1 MRTDSELTIVIPATR
16 VKNNLESLKHNL
28 VFAKRCKF
36 QVVVIHDIKDDES
49 SELLKSLLAEFKNVL
64 LIEGHF
70 GSAGVA
76 RNQALPQIKSEW
88 VVFWDSDDLIIPNNF
103 LYLLN
108 KTKMEKSLIG
118 IGNFETLKFREK
130 KSMATRTIS
139 KLNKNLITHPGI
151 WRYIFNKKSI
161 VNLEFSASTLGEDV
175 QFICQAL
182 SQNPQI
188 TTTNIPI
195 YRYIVNLKSQVT
207 ANTTKDDFNL
217 LTLQSISKLIL
228 KNSVSNYILIFKIF
242 VRQSLSIIK
251 RGSLST
257 KINTIIL
264 VFGFLY
270 RQRVVSIFNVILIMI
285 SVLFRAK
292 VKISD
297 DNGKKLNCMYL
308 HGGLGNQ
315 LFQISEALE
324 RFSVNE
330 FEVISNSQDVFENYN
345 LVCPRELPIRQ
356 NLNLSRSISHVMRKK
371 AINLVLKLNYLIQM
385 DSKAINLL
393 FSFLEKT
400 YLNLLQKTLF
410 WNYMIVS
417 DRVALR
423 NFTNDSLKP
432 YLFIGYFQ
440 FKKNNISSA
449 TINYLSNLIEFN
461 SENDMENF
469 RKLANED
476 LPLVVHVRLGD
487 YKNFENLD
495 VVHESYYNSAIEY
508 MSSIH
513 IFRKIWLF
521 SNEPNRAINLLPTHL
536 SEKVVV
542 MEGVSE
548 IDLDKFQLM
557 RLGKAFII
565 PNSTFSWW
573 AIRLSEKSDP
583 IAIVPSRWFLYQKS
597 PEDFIPRGW
606 IMI

>member
-16 VKNNLESLKHNL
+16 VKDNLESLKHNL
-28 VFAKRCKF
+28 VFAKRSNF

-49 SELLKSLLAEFKNVL
+49 SDLLKSLLAEFKDTL

-70 GSAGVA
+70 GSAGSA
-76 RNQALPQIKSEW
+76 RNQALPHIKSEW
-88 VVFWDSDDLIIPNNF
+88 IVFWDSDDLIISNNF
-103 LYLLN
+103 LHLLN
-108 KTKMEKSLIG
+108 KTKKEESLIG
-118 IGNFETLKFREK
+118 IGNFETLKLREN
-130 KSMATRTIS
+130 KSMATRTFS
-139 KLNKNLITHPGI
+139 KLDKNLITHPGI

-161 VNLEFSASTLGEDV
+161 VDLEFSASTLGEDV

-182 SQNPQI
+182 SRNPQI
-188 TTTNIPI
+188 TTTSIPI
-195 YRYIVNLKSQVT
+195 YRYKVNLKSQIT
-207 ANTTKDDFNL
+207 ATATRDDFDL
-217 LTLQSISKLIL
+217 FTLQSISKLIL
-228 KNSVSNYILIFKIF
+228 KNSVNNQILILKIF

-257 KINTIIL
+257 KIDTIIL
-264 VFGFLY
+264 AFGLLHK
-270 RQRVVSIFNVILIMI
+270 QRVISIFKTIPMMM
-285 SVLFRAK
+285 SVLIRPK
-292 VKISD
+292 MKISD
-297 DNGKKLNCMYL
+297 NKGKRLNCMYL

-324 RFSVNE
+324 RFPVNE
-330 FEVISNSQDVFENYN
+330 FEVISNSLDIFEKYN
-345 LVCPRELPIRQ
+345 LVCPKELPIRQ
-356 NLNLSRSISHVMRKK
+356 NLNLSRSVSHVMRKK
-371 AINLVLKLNYLIQM
+371 AINLVLKLNYFIQM
-385 DSKAINLL
+385 DSKAVNLL
-393 FSFLEKT
+393 FSFLEKM

-410 WNYMIVS
+410 WNYIIVS

-423 NFTNDSLKP
+423 NFTDDSPKP
-432 YLFIGYFQ
+432 HLFIGYFQ

-461 SENDMENF
+461 TNIDMEKF
-469 RKLANED
+469 HALANDD

-508 MSSIH
+508 MNSIH
-513 IFRKIWLF
+513 IFKKIWLF

-536 SEKVVV
+536 LEKVVV
-542 MEGVSE
+542 MEDVSE

-597 PEDFIPRGW
+597 PEDFIPSGW
-606 IMI
+606 ILI

>member
-28 VFAKRCKF
+28 VFAKRSNF

-49 SELLKSLLAEFKNVL
+49 SDLLKSLLAEFKDTL

-70 GSAGVA
+70 GSAGSA
-76 RNQALPQIKSEW
+76 RNQALPHIKSEW
-88 VVFWDSDDLIIPNNF
+88 VVFWDSDDLIISNNF
-103 LYLLN
+103 LHLLN
-108 KTKMEKSLIG
+108 KTKKEESLVG
-118 IGNFETLKFREK
+118 IGNFETLKLRENE
-130 KSMATRTIS
+130 SIATRTIS
-139 KLNKNLITHPGI
+139 KLDKNLITHPGI

-161 VNLEFSASTLGEDV
+161 VDLEFSASTLGEDV

-182 SQNPQI
+182 SRNPQI

-195 YRYIVNLKSQVT
+195 YRYKMNLKSQIT
-207 ANTTKDDFNL
+207 AMAVKDDFNL
-217 LTLQSISKLIL
+217 LTLQSISKLIS
-228 KNSVSNYILIFKIF
+228 KNPVSNHILIWKIF
-242 VRQSLSIIK
+242 VRQSLSVIK

-264 VFGFLY
+264 AFGFLH
-270 RQRVVSIFNVILIMI
+270 RQRVISIFKAIPIIL
-285 SVLFRAK
+285 SVLIRPK

-297 DNGKKLNCMYL
+297 NKGERLNCMYL

-324 RFSVNE
+324 RFAVNE
-330 FEVISNSQDVFENYN
+330 FEVISNSQDIFEKYN
-345 LVCPRELPIRQ
+345 LVCPKELPIRQ
-356 NLNLSRSISHVMRKK
+356 NLNLGRSISHVMRKK
-371 AINLVLKLNYLIQM
+371 AINLVLKLNYFIQM
-385 DSKAINLL
+385 DSKAVNLL
-393 FSFLEKT
+393 FSFLEKM
-400 YLNLLQKTLF
+400 YLILLQKTLF
-410 WNYMIVS
+410 WNYIIVS

-449 TINYLSNLIEFN
+449 TINYLSNLIESN
-461 SENDMENF
+461 SKNDMERY
-469 RKLANED
+469 RKLANDD

-495 VVHESYYNSAIEY
+495 VVRESYYNSAIEY
-508 MSSIH
+508 MDSIQ
-513 IFRKIWLF
+513 IFKKIWLF
-521 SNEPNRAINLLPTHL
+521 SNEPNHAINLLPKHL
-536 SEKVVV
+536 LEKVVV

-548 IDLDKFQLM
+548 NDLHKFQLM

-573 AIRLSEKSDP
+573 AIRLCEKSDP

-597 PEDFIPRGW
+597 PEDFIPREW
-606 IMI
+606 ILI

>member
-28 VFAKRCKF
+28 VFAKRSNF
-36 QVVVIHDIKDDES
+36 QVVVIHDIQDDES
-49 SELLKSLLAEFKNVL
+49 SDLLKSLLAEFKDTL

-70 GSAGVA
+70 GSAGSA
-76 RNQALPQIKSEW
+76 RNQALPHIKSEW
-88 VVFWDSDDLIIPNNF
+88 VVFWDSDDLIISNNF
-103 LYLLN
+103 LHLLN
-108 KTKMEKSLIG
+108 KTKKEESLIG
-118 IGNFETLKFREK
+118 IGNFETLKLRENE
-130 KSMATRTIS
+130 SIATRTIS
-139 KLNKNLITHPGI
+139 KLDKNLITHPGI

-161 VNLEFSASTLGEDV
+161 VDLEFSTSTLGEDV

-182 SQNPQI
+182 SRNPQI
-188 TTTNIPI
+188 TTTSIPI
-195 YRYIVNLKSQVT
+195 YRYKVNLKSQIT
-207 ANTTKDDFNL
+207 ATAIRDDFNL
-217 LTLQSISKLIL
+217 FTLQSISKLIL
-228 KNSVSNYILIFKIF
+228 KNPVNNHSLILKIF

-257 KINTIIL
+257 KIDTIIL
-264 VFGFLY
+264 AFGLLHK
-270 RQRVVSIFNVILIMI
+270 QRVISIFKTIPMMM
-285 SVLFRAK
+285 SVLIRPK
-292 VKISD
+292 MKISD
-297 DNGKKLNCMYL
+297 NKGKRLNCMYL

-324 RFSVNE
+324 RFPVNE
-330 FEVISNSQDVFENYN
+330 FEVISNSLDIFEKYN
-345 LVCPRELPIRQ
+345 LVCPKELPIRQ
-356 NLNLSRSISHVMRKK
+356 NLNLSRSVSHVMRKK
-371 AINLVLKLNYLIQM
+371 AINLVIKLNYFIQM
-385 DSKAINLL
+385 DSKAVNLL
-393 FSFLEKT
+393 FSFLEKM

-410 WNYMIVS
+410 WNYIIVS

-423 NFTNDSLKP
+423 NFTDDSLKP

-461 SENDMENF
+461 TNIDMEKF
-469 RKLANED
+469 HALANDD

-508 MSSIH
+508 MNSIH
-513 IFRKIWLF
+513 IFKKIWLF

-536 SEKVVV
+536 LEKVVV
-542 MEGVSE
+542 MEDVSE

-597 PEDFIPRGW
+597 PEDFIPSGW
-606 IMI
+606 ILI